1 VTTRSTA
8 LAPFHPAVREWFA
21 GAFAEPTPAQIK
33 GWTAIARGDST
44 LLLAPTGSGKTLA
57 AFLWCLNRLMF
68 DAAPLPRERCRVLYV
83 SPLKALAVDV
93 ERNLRAPIA
102 GITNQAALRGES
114 GTIRVP
120 NILVRTGDTP
130 AAERARFQRDPA
142 DIVITTPESLYLMLT
157 SNAREALR
165 SVDTLIIDEIH
176 ALVPTKR
183 GAHLALSIERLEAL
197 VSRPLQRIGLSA
209 TQRPLDEVARFLG
222 GTNRSTTP
230 QPRAQAAVPTR
241 ANQTGKAV
249 KRHAPAPSDDGEIAA
264 REIHDE
270 FAGDQTPID
279 YRPVTIVDAGS
290 RKALRLRIEVPVE
303 DMAKLAQP
311 IDIPSGPASQA
322 PKRPSIWTAIHPRL
336 LELVRAHR
344 STLIFVN
351 NRRSAERLA
360 AALNELAGE
369 PLTRAHHGSLARDQR
384 LYVEDSLKAGTLR
397 GLVATSSLE
406 LGIDMGAIDLVVQIE
421 APPSVASGLQRI
433 GRAGHHVDAISEGVI
448 FPKYRGDLV
457 ACATATR
464 SMHEGKVE
472 STRYPRNPLD
482 VLAQQI
488 VAMASMDRWT
498 VDDLY
503 ALIRRAAPFA
513 ALDRT
518 IFEGLLDMLAGR
530 YPSDDFAE
538 LRPRITW
545 DRVHHTI
552 VAREGAK
559 RVAIA
564 NGGTIPDRGLYGVFL
579 AEGPRGGARVGE
591 LDEEMVFESRPG
603 ETFLL
608 GASTW
613 RIEEITHDRVLVT
626 PAPGEP
632 GKMPF
637 WRGEAV
643 GRPLEFGRAIGA
655 LVRTLADEPPAAA
668 LERLERLHDLDRRA
682 GENLLQYLDDQRRAT
697 GQIPDDRTIVIER
710 TRDELGD
717 WRVCL
722 LTPLGGQILAP
733 WSMAVLAKI
742 QEEHTVDVETLWTD
756 DGLVVRFPEMDD
768 PPDPAL
774 LLPDP
779 DDVER
784 LVLKQLGGT
793 SLFAAKFRE
802 AAARALLLP
811 RRRIGGRTPLWQ
823 QRKRAADL
831 LKVASRFG
839 SFPIVLEAYR
849 ECLRDLFDLPALIDT
864 LRQIR
869 SRQIRVTTV
878 DSTAP
883 SPFASALL
891 FGYVANYLYE
901 GDAPLAERR
910 AQALAIDPAQLRALL
925 GDAELRE
932 LLDPDAIDAVEALL
946 QYRDPTRH
954 VKSADSLHDLL
965 LRIGDLTPE
974 EIAARWITPA
984 SASAAAAIDL
994 LTRERRAIPLTIGG
1008 ERRFVAVE
1016 DANRYR
1022 DVLGTPLPQGLP
1034 DALLAA
1040 VRDPVGDLVLRYA
1053 RTHAPFTTRA
1063 VADRFGLGRA
1073 IVETT
1078 LQRVA
1083 STSRVLEGEFCPG
1096 STEREWCEPGVLS
1109 QIRRRSLA
1117 KLRKEVEPVEPAV
1130 FGRLVTTWQGVV
1142 RKRRGLDALLD
1153 VVESLEGAPL
1163 PASLIESEILP
1174 ARIDEYRP
1182 GDLDT
1187 LLAAGEVVWCGLE
1200 PIGERDGRVAL
1211 FLTDH
1216 LSRLW
1221 RPRAAI
1227 AAAAASASALAA
1239 ASASA
1244 SASTSLPSP
1253 RPAPRKRGEAE
1264 RASAKHDAAD
1274 DLGERER
1281 AILDWLRAHGA
1292 SFFTALHDGV
1302 GGGFP
1307 AETVDALWTLVWRG
1321 AITNDSWQALRA
1333 YVRGTEPQE
1342 RRARPLRTGRPAFR
1356 SRRQVP
1362 PAGEGRWSLMETRVI
1377 APVSPTEWSAA
1388 IAQQL
1393 LARYGLITRE
1403 VAAAEALPGGFSAV
1417 YDVLKAL
1424 EDSGRIRRGYFV
1436 AGISGA
1442 QFALPAALDLL
1453 RSLRDRDRP
1462 DEADAVLLAATD
1474 PANPYGVTL
1483 KWPDQNGAT
1492 ESVAT
1497 DGDASAATAGQ
1508 GGGADTRSAVG
1519 VGVAGRGLRREHG
1532 GTRGG
1537 SHARLRGDG
1546 DAGARAADT
1555 DDQARADDGAARGG
1569 MRGPTR
1575 SVGAQVVIV
1584 DGQLAGYLGR
1594 GRQLLVYLPDAEPD
1608 RSRTARALSKRLADI
1623 ARTGEGRVGG
1633 LLIGEID
1640 GVPAPEH
1647 PLAPFLIEAGF
1658 VRSGLG
1664 FQVVRERHRPL
1675 ERKPGAARWS
1685 QEPAAD
1691 SADTTND

>member
-1 VTTRSTA
+1 
-8 LAPFHPAVREWFA
+8 VREWFV
-21 GAFAEPTPAQIK
+21 GAFAQPTQAQVK
-33 GWTAIARGDST
+33 GWAAISGGQST

-68 DAAPLPRERCRVLYV
+68 DPAPPPKERCRVVYV

-102 GITNQAALRGES
+102 GISNQAALRGES
-114 GTIRVP
+114 DRILIP
-120 NILVRTGDTP
+120 NVLVRTGDTP
-130 AAERARFQRDPA
+130 AAERARFLRDPA
-142 DIVITTPESLYLMLT
+142 DIVITTPESLYLLLT
-157 SNAREALR
+157 SNARELLR

-197 VSRPLQRIGLSA
+197 VPRPLQRIGLSA

-222 GTNRSTTP
+222 GTNRAASL
-230 QPRAQAAVPTR
+230 QPRPQAPVMRVRSRATKTRPAVT
-241 ANQTGKAV
+241 
-249 KRHAPAPSDDGEIAA
+249 GEIAA
-264 REIHDE
+264 HEIHDE
-270 FAGDQTPID
+270 FAGEHAPID
-279 YRPVTIVDAGS
+279 YREVTIVDAGA
-290 RKALRLRIEVPVE
+290 RKALRLQIEVPVE
-303 DMAKLAQP
+303 DMARLAQP
-311 IDIPSGPASQA
+311 VDIPSGPASQG

-336 LELVRAHR
+336 LELVQSHR
-344 STLIFVN
+344 STLVFVN

-369 PLTRAHHGSLARDQR
+369 PLVRAHHGSLARDQR
-384 LYVEDSLKAGTLR
+384 LYIEDALKAGTLR

-433 GRAGHHVDAISEGVI
+433 GRSGHHVDAISEGII

-464 SMHEGKVE
+464 NMHEGKVE
-472 STRYPRNPLD
+472 ATRYPRNPLD
-482 VLAQQI
+482 VLAQHI
-488 VAMASMDRWT
+488 VAMASMDRWK

-513 ALDRT
+513 ALDRA

-545 DRVHHTI
+545 DRVHHTVI
-552 VAREGAK
+552 AREGAK

-591 LDEEMVFESRPG
+591 LDEEMVFESRVG

-637 WRGEAV
+637 WKGEAV

-655 LVRTLADEPPAAA
+655 LVRTLQGQPPAAA
-668 LERLERLHDLDRRA
+668 LERLEREHDLDRRA
-682 GENLLQYLDDQRRAT
+682 GENLLQYLDDQKRAT
-697 GQIPDDRTIVIER
+697 GQIPDDKNIVIER

-756 DGLVVRFPEMDD
+756 DGLVVRFPEIDD
-768 PPDPAL
+768 PPDPKL

-831 LKVASRFG
+831 LAVASRFG

-849 ECLRDLFDLPALIDT
+849 ECLRDLFDLPALVET
-864 LRQIR
+864 LRHIHA
-869 SRQIRVTTV
+869 RQIRVTTV
-878 DSTAP
+878 DSQSP

-932 LLDPDAIDAVEALL
+932 LLDADAIDAVEDLL

-954 VKSADSLHDLL
+954 VKSVDSLHDLL
-965 LRIGDLTPE
+965 LRIGDLSPE
-974 EIAARWITPA
+974 EIAARAVPELTVA
-984 SASAAAAIDL
+984 DAIDL
-994 LTRERRAIPLTIGG
+994 LARERRAVPLTIAGD
-1008 ERRFVAVE
+1008 RRIVAAE
-1016 DANRYR
+1016 DASRYR
-1022 DVLGTPLPQGLP
+1022 DALGTPLPLGLP
-1034 DALLAA
+1034 DALLAS
-1040 VRDPVGDLVLRYA
+1040 VRDPIGDLVLRFS
-1053 RTHAPFTTRA
+1053 RTHGPFTTRA
-1063 VADRFGLGRA
+1063 LADRYGLGRA
-1073 IVETT
+1073 VVETT
-1078 LQRVA
+1078 LQRLA
-1083 STSRVLEGEFCPG
+1083 AANRVLEGEFRPG
-1096 STEREWCEPGVLS
+1096 GTEREWCDPGVLT

-1117 KLRKEVEPVEPAV
+1117 KLRKDVEPVDQAV
-1130 FGRLVTTWQGVV
+1130 LGRLVTTWQGVV

-1153 VVESLEGAPL
+1153 VVESLESAPL
-1163 PASLIESEILP
+1163 PASLLETEILP
-1174 ARIDEYRP
+1174 ARIEEYLP

-1200 PIGERDGRVAL
+1200 PLGERDGRIAL

-1216 LSRLW
+1216 LQRLW
-1221 RPRAAI
+1221 RPPVA
-1227 AAAAASASALAA
+1227 
-1239 ASASA
+1239 
-1244 SASTSLPSP
+1244 PS
-1253 RPAPRKRGEAE
+1253 GE
-1264 RASAKHDAAD
+1264 DA
-1274 DLGERER
+1274 LGEREVD
-1281 AILDWLRAHGA
+1281 ILDWLRAHGA
-1292 SFFTALHDGV
+1292 SFFTPIHEAV
-1302 GGGFP
+1302 GGGYP

-1321 AITNDSWQALRA
+1321 LITNDSWQALRA
-1333 YVRGTEPQE
+1333 YVGGLEPQE
-1342 RRARPLRTGRPAFR
+1342 RRTRPISTGGRPFR

-1362 PAGEGRWSLMETRVI
+1362 PAGEGRWSLMEARI
-1377 APVSPTEWSAA
+1377 AAPVSPTEWSAA
-1388 IAQQL
+1388 MAQQL
-1393 LARYGLITRE
+1393 LARYGVITRE
-1403 VAAAEALPGGFSAV
+1403 VAAAEGLQGGFSAV

-1436 AGISGA
+1436 SGVSGA

-1453 RSLRDRDRP
+1453 RSLRERP
-1462 DEADAVLLAATD
+1462 EQADAILLAATD

-1483 KWPDQNGAT
+1483 KWPDQQGAGLSDGSGSSLVSGTGSGGSRSAAEAAT
-1492 ESVAT
+1492 E
-1497 DGDASAATAGQ
+1497 DG
-1508 GGGADTRSAVG
+1508 
-1519 VGVAGRGLRREHG
+1519 E
-1532 GTRGG
+1532 TRGG
-1537 SHARLRGDG
+1537 
-1546 DAGARAADT
+1546 T
-1555 DDQARADDGAARGG
+1555 
-1569 MRGPTR
+1569 RGPTR
-1575 SVGAQVVIV
+1575 SVGAQVIIV
-1584 DGQLAGYLGR
+1584 DGQLAAYLGR
-1594 GRQLLVYLPDAEPD
+1594 GRQLLTYLPDAEPD
-1608 RSRTARALSKRLADI
+1608 RSRVARALSSRLADI

-1633 LLIGEID
+1633 LLIGEVD
-1640 GVPAPEH
+1640 GVNATEH
-1647 PLAPFLIEAGF
+1647 PLAPFLVEAGF
-1658 VRSGLG
+1658 VRSALG
-1664 FQVVRERHRPL
+1664 FQVVRERHRAL
-1675 ERKPGAARWS
+1675 ERRPGVPRWPRE
-1685 QEPAAD
+1685 QVTGDA
-1691 SADTTND
+1691 